1 MKATLSENALG
12 TTADDTGFHPRR
24 AIFIGIGL
32 VFIVL
37 VLSAVTLSWILSQK
51 EDEFLEGLEKRL
63 ALMADGRAEVV
74 STWLSGLEDQ
84 GGRVVQADL
93 FRLFAAEVDLRRNDP
108 DLLLAGRLATADISA
123 DVSAEVAADGDVDP
137 LVAQLPMMQTLLE
150 EFSRYSGFLDARII
164 DRGSRTVLATNAA
177 TQPLT
182 GEHRRRIQAVLG
194 GHGVQF
200 TPVRPTASGLVMGI
214 YLPIL
219 PPQEGPPVA
228 VLMLTRAVSDKINA
242 LLSNS
247 PLMGSGELTRLIQAR
262 NDGFE
267 EIVPWMPGELAPL
280 VHGGS
285 MGAGTAGF
293 SVGRTRTDQRKAYHF
308 SRKVE
313 ELDWWVVQE
322 ADYQI
327 ARQPL
332 LRLKRFSLSI
342 VVLVIL
348 TCSVALGA
356 LWWRLVGIEN
366 RRSAQRFKTQAK
378 QIDEQRQLLDSI
390 NNTITEYM
398 ALKDLRGFY
407 QYVNPAF
414 AAALGRD
421 AEAIVGLDDTALFG
435 YDTARRLETTDRW
448 VLTHKRSKSF
458 HFDLYL
464 QSRHHHLHISK
475 VPFLDPEGKIRGIV
489 SLIRDIT
496 EMVEVRQRSEK
507 AVRQTIEILVKA
519 IERSDPY
526 LSGHTRLL
534 RHVSQAVATELNLDE
549 RETATLEIAANLS
562 QVGKL
567 FVEPELLNK
576 PGRLTTEERVA
587 VERHVVHAEELL
599 RDVSF
604 DLPIAESVIQMN
616 ELLDGSGYPKG
627 LKGEEI
633 ILPAQVLAVANTF
646 CAMVKPRAY
655 RPPIPAAEALDYLM
669 TAEEKYAAD
678 IVAALVK
685 VARSSQGER
694 LLQ

>member
-1 MKATLSENALG
+1 MKAILS
-12 TTADDTGFHPRR
+12 ADVTDTIADGPSRHPRR
-24 AIFIGIGL
+24 AIFIGVGL
-32 VFIVL
+32 VFLML
-37 VLSAVTLSWILSQK
+37 VLSAVTLSWILFQK
-51 EDEFLEGLEKRL
+51 EGEFLEGLEKRL

-108 DLLLAGRLATADISA
+108 DLLLAGHLATAS
-123 DVSAEVAADGDVDP
+123 DVSAEVDP

-150 EFSRYSGFLDARII
+150 EFTRYSGFLDARII
-164 DRGSRTVLATNAA
+164 DRGGRTVLATNAA
-177 TQPLT
+177 TQALS
-182 GEHRRRIQAVLG
+182 EDHRKRIQAALG

-200 TPVRPTASGLVMGI
+200 TPVRSTASGLVMGV

-219 PPQEGPPVA
+219 PPQKGPPVA
-228 VLMLTRAVSDKINA
+228 VLMLKRAVSDKINE

-262 NDGFE
+262 DDGYE

-280 VHGGS
+280 VKGET
-285 MGAGTAGF
+285 MGAGSVGF

-308 SRKVE
+308 SRKVA

-322 ADYQI
+322 ADYKT

-332 LRLKRFSLSI
+332 RRLKRFSLSI
-342 VVLVIL
+342 VALMIL

-366 RRSAQRFKTQAK
+366 RRSALRFETQAK
-378 QIDEQRQLLDSI
+378 QIDEQRRLLDSI

-398 ALKDLRGFY
+398 ALKDVRGFY

-435 YDTARRLETTDRW
+435 FDTARRLETTDRW

-458 HFDLYL
+458 NFDLYL
-464 QSRHHHLHISK
+464 QSRHHHLLISK

-489 SLIRDIT
+489 SLFRDIT

-519 IERSDPY
+519 IEKTDPY

-534 RHVSQAVATELNLDE
+534 GCISRAVATELNLEE
-549 RETATLEIAANLS
+549 RVVATLEIAANLS

-567 FVEPELLNK
+567 FVDPELLNK
-576 PGRLTTEERVA
+576 PGRLTAEERLA

-599 RDVSF
+599 QDVSF

-646 CAMVKPRAY
+646 CAMVEPRSY
-655 RPPIPAAEALDYLM
+655 RPPIPVAEALDYL
-669 TAEEKYAAD
+669 AAAKGKYAAE
-678 IVAALVK
+678 IVAALK
-685 VARSSQGER
+685 RVARSSQGEK
-694 LLQ
+694 LLKRGS